1 MEKPYIWCRSV
12 LSRETVFLHRLH
24 MPMETRYFKAQSLL
38 VSNPCPGMQ
47 PSSLSK
53 RHCQLYL
60 LKVLLPSCHLPSRAL
75 CLTLRTLNTLSPNY
89 LPTWAC
95 TIQSRFALNGLLA
108 DTYDVWHFSSKKQ
121 SLTHCHLWLMGKH
134 IWGIQ
139 RPGLVSA
146 VMCFV
151 SNIGLPEKIQ
161 HRGHTYPKNYLLLI

>member
-1 MEKPYIWCRSV
+1 MEKPYIWCQSV

-38 VSNPCPGMQ
+38 VSTPCSGMQ

-60 LKVLLPSCHLPSRAL
+60 LKVLLPLCHLPSRAL
-75 CLTLRTLNTLSPNY
+75 CLALRTLNILSPNY
-89 LPTWAC
+89 LPTWAV
-95 TIQSRFALNGLLA
+95 TIQSRFALNGLLV
-108 DTYDVWHFSSKKQ
+108 DTYVVRCFSSKKQ
-121 SLTHCHLWLMGKH
+121 SLTHCHLQLMGKR

-161 HRGHTYPKNYLLLI
+161 HWRHTYSKNHLLLI